1 MKELEISDRFA
12 WLSENNDQ
20 EGRLL
25 DYLLPKAR
33 MHKGFNFKLGCYTP
47 DKERVEAKVISVC
60 GSLFTCE
67 HPQTHVLFDTN
78 VLEPYEALRFIEAYS
93 AYEGLD
99 YDPILVLMMM
109 RVEKSKKNPVY
120 TINSI
125 KRFEDMMLSKRFPEW
140 IDMPKDFDYTIT
152 GYCHDELGEY
162 KVRSVCRDRFICSGN
177 DYDDIFVMASKDRM
191 PFEAMCFMNEFKH
204 FTEQDDDIKTPEQD
218 E

>member
-12 WLSENNDQ
+12 WLSESIDQ
-20 EGRLL
+20 EGQLL
-25 DYLLPKAR
+25 DFLIPNAR
-33 MHKGFNFKLGCYTP
+33 MHKGFDFKLACYTP
-47 DKERVEAKVISVC
+47 DKERVKAKVISVSGC
-60 GSLFTCE
+60 MFTCE

-109 RVEKSKKNPVY
+109 RMERSKKTPVC

-125 KRFEDMMLSKRFPEW
+125 KRFEDMMLSKRFSEW
-140 IDMPKDFDYTIT
+140 VDMPDDFNFSIT
-152 GYCHDELGEY
+152 GYYCDELGEY
-162 KVRSVCRDRFICSGN
+162 KVLSVCKDRFVCG
-177 DYDDIFVMASKDRM
+177 DDSDNVFVMTSKARM
-191 PFEAMCFMNEFKH
+191 PFEAMRFMNEFKH
-204 FTEQDDDIKTPEQD
+204 FTEQDDDIKAPEQD